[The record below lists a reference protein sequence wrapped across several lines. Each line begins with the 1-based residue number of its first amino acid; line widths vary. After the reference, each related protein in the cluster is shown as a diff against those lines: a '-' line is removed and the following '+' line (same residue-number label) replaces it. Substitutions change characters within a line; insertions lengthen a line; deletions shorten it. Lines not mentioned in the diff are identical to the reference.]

1 MLDQLDKRE
10 FLQSRIDA
18 LLVMVKIAKAQQDF
32 AQALQ
37 YAEALSKAE
46 SLLREDNVVKQVA
59 YQQANFNLAIKENEI
74 ALLDKKNKL
83 LEQQTQLTN
92 EKINV
97 VTLALVVIA
106 ICLAALVF
114 WSYRSRKLHLKFKQL
129 AEKDG
134 LTGAFNRSFSL
145 SQRKSFTR
153 SKDLQSDCCLIL
165 FDLDH
170 FKQINDTQGH
180 QVGDKLLSAT
190 VAAIYEVV
198 NADTLVAR
206 MGGEEFAILM
216 PRCDVIHG
224 ACVAEQCRKA
234 IEGVRVT
241 HVKSNLTVSASF
253 GVSDTSQVGY
263 NIDNLLAAAD
273 LALYKSKQ
281 NGRNQVNRYFVE

>member
-1 MLDQLDKRE
+1 MEGHEGR
-10 FLQSRIDA
+10 QSRRCRRLCA
-18 LLVMVKIAKAQQDF
+18 VWPVQ
-32 AQALQ
+32 
-37 YAEALSKAE
+37 
-46 SLLREDNVVKQVA
+46 
-59 YQQANFNLAIKENEI
+59 
-74 ALLDKKNKL
+74 
-83 LEQQTQLTN
+83 
-92 EKINV
+92 
-97 VTLALVVIA
+97 
-106 ICLAALVF
+106 
-114 WSYRSRKLHLKFKQL
+114 
-129 AEKDG
+129 
-134 LTGAFNRSFSL
+134 
-145 SQRKSFTR
+145 
-153 SKDLQSDCCLIL
+153 KDLQSDCCLIL

-281 NGRNQVNRYFVE
+281 NGRNQVNRYFVEWGALDNVTNLLIVRPWPVINA